1 MSQLADA
8 LFTRTQQ
15 NVLQYLFGQPEK
27 SFYTKEILRLTGMG
41 VHTIKRELD
50 RMVDAGL
57 LLKESK
63 GNQKHYQAN
72 PDCPIYTELKSIVD
86 KTFGVVGILALS
98 LEKILPQV
106 DYAFVYG
113 SIAKGTEH
121 SGSDIDLMLIGANL
135 SYSQTLE
142 ALMPAEEKLARSI
155 NPNIL
160 SEEEFQSRLKKQQ
173 SFITR
178 VLAQEVLWLKGETEM
193 KHKYGKRLIAA

>member
-15 NVLQYLFGQPEK
+15 NVLQYLYGRPDK

-50 RMVDAGL
+50 RMVEVGL

-86 KTFGVVGILALS
+86 KTFGVTGILAAA
-98 LEKILPQV
+98 LEQLFPQV
-106 DYAFVYG
+106 DYAFIYG

-121 SGSDIDLMLIGANL
+121 ADSDIDLMLVGENL
-135 SYSQTLE
+135 SYSRFME
-142 ALMPAEEKLARSI
+142 ALMPAEETLGRTINPTILSI
-155 NPNIL
+155 N
-160 SEEEFQSRLKKQQ
+160 EFKTRLEQKQV
-173 SFITR
+173 FLTR
-178 VLAQEVLWLKGETEM
+178 VLSQQVLWLKGESECKSRFKEQT
-193 KHKYGKRLIAA
+193 AA